1 MDDLIN
7 YVPSALLILM
17 LALTLILLPL
27 LNEYGTNDRMP
38 GRHPADEPEAR
49 RRLARRSADDP
60 DDLDAVSSIHG

>member
-27 LNEYGTNDRMP
+27 LNEYSTNDRMP
-38 GRHPADEPEAR
+38 GRPPPDEPEAR
-49 RRLARRSADDP
+49 RRLPRRPAEDP
-60 DDLDAVSSIHG
+60 DDLDAASSAHG

>member
-7 YVPSALLILM
+7 YFPSALLFLM
-17 LALTLILLPL
+17 IALTLILLPL
-27 LNEYGTNDRMP
+27 LNEYGSNERLP

-60 DDLDAVSSIHG
+60 DDLDTASSAHG